1 MTKELAEAV
10 CQREDALR
18 GEQSPYVHLWQEL
31 ADYLWPE
38 KAEFTVQVSPGVTR
52 NRGLLDSTGARS
64 LELFGSFLHN
74 MLNNP
79 DSKWFGVGASGAGF
93 DFSRDQEVQAGVE
106 DTERSLLGFMSHPTS
121 RLYQNLH
128 TNYLDLG
135 AFGTGNLFAERIG
148 RRFRTEEVHLS
159 NFVFE
164 EDAFGAPNAVFRQHN
179 FTYDQARQRFGK
191 DALTR
196 EDGTEPDQGQDPA
209 KMTPKLVRF
218 VHAVFP
224 ALPLMY
230 ALAAKVPPKWRTANF
245 VSVWVNTETKRVV
258 SVDREQT
265 QPYTVSRWYR
275 TGRCR
280 WGRSPGMTALPDI
293 RMANRMMDTILRGAE
308 KIVDPPLFVR
318 DGSLMSPLRLF
329 PGGLTF
335 GDGDPPSPLIP
346 PGASRIEMG
355 NALLEQR
362 QQAIRDA
369 FFIPLFATPDSPVKT
384 ATQVLQEVDE
394 RNRAISPMI
403 VRLQEEL
410 HSRLIERAYDLGVQA
425 GEVAPLPEQLLD
437 AGVRI
442 EYKSPLS
449 ASRHQLEA
457 LGTIRLYEGLALLM
471 QIDPEVADEFD
482 AKKSANVIHAGSG
495 APHGLRRSD
504 AEKRKLREARRA
516 ANDQEAALAAMQ
528 QGVVPAVEANAKM
541 IAAQKR

>member
-1 MTKELAEAV
+1 MIRQLAEAI
-10 CQREDALR
+10 CLREAALR
-18 GEQSPYVHLWQEL
+18 GEQSVYTNLWQEL
-31 ADYLWPE
+31 SDYLWPE
-38 KAEFTVQVSPGVTR
+38 KAEFTVQVSPGVVR

-93 DFSRDQEVQAGVE
+93 DFAKDVSIRSGIEE
-106 DTERSLLGFMSHPTS
+106 TERTLMEFMSHPTS

-128 TNYLDLG
+128 VNYLDLG
-135 AFGTGNLFAERIG
+135 AYGTSCIFAERIG
-148 RRFRTEEVHLS
+148 RFFRTEDIHLA

-164 EDAFGAPNAVFRQHN
+164 EDAFGFPNAVFRRHEFN
-179 FTYDQARQRFGK
+179 HDQARQRFGRN
-191 DALTR
+191 ALTTY
-196 EDGTEPDQGQDPA
+196 EGTEPDQGEDPA
-209 KMTPKLVRF
+209 KASEKKVKF

-224 ALPLMY
+224 SAPQAYM
-230 ALAAKVPPKWRTANF
+230 LAQKVPEKHRGDNF

-258 SVDREQT
+258 DIKGEQT
-265 QPYTVSRWYR
+265 HPYTVARWYR
-275 TGRCR
+275 NGRDK

-362 QQAIRDA
+362 QQAVRDA

-425 GEVAPLPEQLLD
+425 GAVAPLPEQLLD

-457 LGTIRLYEGLALLM
+457 LGTIRMFEGLALLA
-471 QIDPEVADEFD
+471 QIDPEVFDEFD
-482 AKKSANVIHAGSG
+482 AKKAALVIHAGSG
-495 APHGLRRSD
+495 APFGMRRSE
-504 AEKRKLREARRA
+504 AEKRQLRAQRA
-516 ANDQEAALAAMQ
+516 AAEQQAAALQAASQ
-528 QGVVPAVEANAKM
+528 AVIPAVEATAKM
-541 IAAQKR
+541 MAAQR